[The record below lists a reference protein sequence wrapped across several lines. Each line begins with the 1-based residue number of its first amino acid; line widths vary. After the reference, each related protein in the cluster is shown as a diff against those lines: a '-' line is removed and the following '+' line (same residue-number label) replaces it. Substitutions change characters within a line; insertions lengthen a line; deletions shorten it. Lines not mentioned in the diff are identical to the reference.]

1 VLPWTAWAVATC
13 IAFAMQGP
21 GVFAMNAASIAAA
34 KAGLDQSW
42 ALRWAWSD
50 AGVLDVG
57 APPVDA
63 AVRVYEEAR
72 ERSVLANPSG
82 PKRPWELLAAV
93 KRDESSGRHD
103 AAVEALRHGFDS
115 EYLIPIASRQ
125 LDSGDLANARRVV
138 ELAYAAAPDS
148 FAIAALLGHI
158 LVLEANPASSGK
170 ALLALERAAARQP
183 DDPAVQCDYAHA
195 LINAGRYSD
204 ALPHLARAEARQ
216 PNDPTIHLM
225 RGDVLQ
231 RHVEVLRNVEK
242 GLGLAVVRVR
252 QLPRLELDRLRLTVD
267 DKRDLRHYKSLTFL
281 PESAA

>member
-1 VLPWTAWAVATC
+1 
-13 IAFAMQGP
+13 MQGP

-225 RGDVLQ
+225 RGDVLSHEGDFPKAAREYDAALQ
-231 RHVEVLRNVEK
+231 LDPTQVWAL
-242 GLGLAVVRVR
+242 LGLARIR
-252 QLPRLELDRLRLTVD
+252 FSEHREAEAISIIRHSLEIDPGFQAAKDFLGLP
-267 DKRDLRHYKSLTFL
+267 K
-281 PESAA
+281 